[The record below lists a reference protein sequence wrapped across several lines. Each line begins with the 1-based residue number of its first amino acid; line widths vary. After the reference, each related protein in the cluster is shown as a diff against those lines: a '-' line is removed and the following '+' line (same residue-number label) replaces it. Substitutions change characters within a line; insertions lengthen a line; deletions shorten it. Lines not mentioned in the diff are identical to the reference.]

1 MSLETLRALVGQ
13 EVRYQG
19 LRCTL
24 VDVTEDPAIAV
35 LRPLGADPVIQADN
49 FGQPMRHAPQVYELP
64 VFAAD
69 GRTLSAEL
77 QLITVPGKSLPAGD

>member
-1 MSLETLRALVGQ
+1 MSLETLRALVGR

-35 LRPLGADPVIQADN
+35 LRPIGADPVIQADN
-49 FGQPMRHAPQVYELP
+49 FGHPMRQAPQVYELP

-77 QLITVPGKSLPAGD
+77 TLITVPGTNPPAGD